1 MKTQNKFADMKVNEI
16 MSDRVHTLNVNDT
29 LKDALAMMLEHQ
41 LTTVPV
47 VDLDHRCVGILS
59 RSDMTELF
67 LEQDGELSNMLDT
80 PLSMQRLYRS
90 LETCDVRN
98 VSELMTYEVVS
109 IEDGKSLTEACQQMT
124 RQRIHHMPVVDENGR
139 LIGIVSTFDVVKA
152 VADIV

>member
-67 LEQDGELSNMLDT
+67 LEQDGELSSMLDT

>member
-90 LETCDVRN
+90 LETCDLRN